1 MRTPFWPS
9 IEQRRLRATTIPSS
23 PPLSAITCLSNRFDF
38 DRMVAVRAKMPAA
51 FLNHEQPS
59 PPPGGT
65 TTMSRLKITV
75 VGAGNVGATTAQR
88 LAERDYA
95 DVVLVDI
102 VEGLPQGKALDL
114 NETGPV
120 LGYEPNV
127 IGTNGYEE
135 TAGSHVCVI
144 TSGIARKPGMSRDD
158 LLTTNQKIVA
168 DVTQNLVSRSPDT
181 ILIVVTNPLD
191 AMCQVAFAEAKL
203 PRERVIGMA
212 GVLDSARFRTFL
224 AWELGV
230 SVRDVTGFVLGGH
243 GDQMVPVTS
252 YTNVA
257 GIPITDLIG
266 QERLAEIV
274 QRTRDGGAEVVK
286 LLKSGSAYYAPSAS
300 VVEMVDSI
308 VHDQKRVLPCAAYLM
323 GEFGLSDIF
332 MGVPCR
338 LGAGGLEEII
348 KLNLTDDEQAQL
360 ARSADAVRELVG
372 VMGL

>member
-1 MRTPFWPS
+1 
-9 IEQRRLRATTIPSS
+9 
-23 PPLSAITCLSNRFDF
+23 
-38 DRMVAVRAKMPAA
+38 
-51 FLNHEQPS
+51 
-59 PPPGGT
+59 
-65 TTMSRLKITV
+65 MSRVKVTV

-120 LGYEPNV
+120 AGYEPNV
-127 IGTNGYEE
+127 VGTNGYGE
-135 TAGSHVCVI
+135 TAGSDICVI

-158 LLTTNQKIVA
+158 LLATNQKIVA
-168 DVTQNLVSRSPDT
+168 DVTRDLVESSPDT

-191 AMCQVAFAEAKL
+191 AMCQVAYAEAGL

-230 SVRDVTGFVLGGH
+230 SVRDVTAFVLGGH
-243 GDQMVPVTS
+243 GDQMVPVVS
-252 YTNVA
+252 YSNVA
-257 GIPITDLIG
+257 GIPVDRLI
-266 QERLAEIV
+266 ESDRLSEIV
-274 QRTRDGGAEVVK
+274 QRTRDGGAEVVR

-300 VVEMVDSI
+300 ICEMVDSI
-308 VHDQKRVLPCAAYLM
+308 VLDQKRVLPCTAYLQ
-323 GEFGLSDIF
+323 GEYGLDSLF

-338 LGAGGLEEII
+338 LGQGGIEEIVQI
-348 KLNLTDDEQAQL
+348 ELSGEEQLQL

-372 VMGL
+372 VMGLG